1 MNWIQ
6 LLMRN
11 SWPQETRVKIVR
23 NCFYVVIA
31 TTTIFNVYHSESHHV
46 FLDKMIL
53 ARVIQ
58 HQTLKHWTSV
68 WTQQGMMGSGQMRSE
83 TNFQGS
89 EFECFGFA
97 GDCGIIVKLRSKL
110 QTQRLRIKE
119 LTRLAVTE
127 DNPWITIDYSFAF
140 RHFCNVKHNKIIY
153 RWIIGVFH

>member
-1 MNWIQ
+1 M
-6 LLMRN
+6 
-11 SWPQETRVKIVR
+11 KIVR

-31 TTTIFNVYHSESHHV
+31 TTTILNDYHTESHHV

-53 ARVIQ
+53 VRVIQ

-97 GDCGIIVKLRSKL
+97 GDCGIIVKLRAKL
-110 QTQRLRIKE
+110 QFEDQRI
-119 LTRLAVTE
+119 
-127 DNPWITIDYSFAF
+127 N
-140 RHFCNVKHNKIIY
+140 
-153 RWIIGVFH
+153 